1 MRVLLFH
8 PEWSRSCSD
17 CVTWLYDDDGKVST
31 RCDVPNKR
39 PKGVP
44 TPCFKCPKIPH
55 GMAPDRQNAVE
66 LTDRNFA
73 AYVHYLECRAVDD
86 WPKDASGKVDP
97 IVRRNA
103 RILRAIQDEAD
114 QKPLHKLIA
123 LVSLGN
129 GK

>member
-8 PEWSRSCSD
+8 PEWSRSCND
-17 CVTWLYDDDGKVST
+17 CVTWLYDDDGNVSK
-31 RCDVPNKR
+31 RCGVPNRR

-44 TPCFKCPKIPH
+44 TPCFKCPKIPS
-55 GMAPDRQNAVE
+55 GAAPPDRSNAVE
-66 LTDRNFA
+66 LTERNFA
-73 AYVHYLECRAVDD
+73 AYVHYLECRAVGQF
-86 WPKDASGKVDP
+86 PADP

-103 RILRAIQDEAD
+103 RILRAIQDEAE

>member
-1 MRVLLFH
+1 M
-8 PEWSRSCSD
+8 
-17 CVTWLYDDDGKVST
+17 TWLYDDDGKVST

-39 PKGVP
+39 PRGVP
-44 TPCFKCPKIPH
+44 TPCFKCPKIPV

-73 AYVHYLECRAVDD
+73 AYVHYLECRAVGQF
-86 WPKDASGKVDP
+86 PADP